1 MFVAFVVKL
10 LFACVTVL
18 RERPRCL
25 ACPLH
30 YGFARARRNLSSR
43 VYVSPRNC
51 YGLVKALDL
60 AVPENIAFTISH
72 ETWKAP
78 RDSVRRWGLRPPDGT
93 GFAELKNSGIMIMFQ
108 FGCLKYH
115 CNAVATAL

>member
-1 MFVAFVVKL
+1 MGRDLAAFQQGYDTWTPVFVAFVVKL

-43 VYVSPRNC
+43 VNDAPRNY
-51 YGLVKALDL
+51 YGLIRLSIWLFRK
-60 AVPENIAFTISH
+60 T
-72 ETWKAP
+72 
-78 RDSVRRWGLRPPDGT
+78 
-93 GFAELKNSGIMIMFQ
+93 
-108 FGCLKYH
+108 
-115 CNAVATAL
+115 